1 MLVLRALSVL
11 LLTID
16 VHNVCTADPAEKKNI
31 SWAGIPDARE
41 EDEDVPRRKMKKTKK
56 KKKKKPKPVPA
67 VDKSDEI

>member
-1 MLVLRALSVL
+1 MLTVD
-11 LLTID
+11 I
-16 VHNVCTADPAEKKNI
+16 HNVCTAGTAEKKTI

-41 EDEDVPRRKMKKTKK
+41 EDEDAPRRKLKKK